1 MWAGS
6 ALPQGPNTGGRF
18 VTSDK
23 TTSAAAA
30 EPPIWPV
37 FPTASTVFD
46 SSGCVWSATSVR
58 SSWRELH
65 LWSAADRTII
75 YTVAPALVN
84 QWDGLSTSQQT
95 LVRTS
100 HTHVG
105 ATFPD
110 CPLTTVDP
118 ENDCDF
124 WLAHPTVYAWQLQA
138 RFETTSSGAVETSW
152 ETLHSGASYL
162 IRFIDYADYRITY

>member
-1 MWAGS
+1 MWAGT

-23 TTSAAAA
+23 TSSSAAA

-37 FPTASTVFD
+37 FPTASSVVD
-46 SSGCVWSATSVR
+46 GQGCVWDSTSVR

-75 YTVAPALVN
+75 YTIAPALIT
-84 QWDGLSTSQQT
+84 QWNGLSADQQA

-100 HTHVG
+100 HTHPG
-105 ATFPD
+105 ASFPD
-110 CPLTTVDP
+110 CPLTTLDP
-118 ENDCDF
+118 QSDCGF
-124 WLAHPTVYAWQLQA
+124 WLPHPGVYAWQLQV
-138 RFETTSSGAVETSW
+138 RFETSGGEVSW

-162 IRFIDYADYRITY
+162 IRLIDYADFRFTY